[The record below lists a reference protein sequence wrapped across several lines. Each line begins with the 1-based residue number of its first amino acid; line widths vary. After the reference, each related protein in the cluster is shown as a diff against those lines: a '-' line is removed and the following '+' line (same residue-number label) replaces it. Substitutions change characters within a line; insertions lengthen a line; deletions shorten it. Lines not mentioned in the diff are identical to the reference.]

1 MLEVVDDAGLDDSDQ
16 IRTLSS
22 PSEDLPSHQQPVW
35 VSTGASGKIG
45 ESPDEE
51 QLAMPKTKG
60 VYILGYVEGV
70 GCPICVDTSCTKTT
84 ISERLYYRI
93 PRERRPKLLP
103 APKMSMAAR
112 GASVQ
117 PLGRARFHLQLG
129 TWTGSRL
136 VTVMPISDHAL
147 LGDDILRLDST
158 GPGDIMYTEN
168 VLRFAGHKIPL
179 RTVGNWGSTPK
190 VVCLQDEIIPGMS
203 EKVVDAFLERPQGEI
218 ESEDS
223 MLVEPNLDF
232 CKRYGCLVTPLL
244 VDIRDEVTIYVC
256 LLNPFPDPIR
266 IPAEAVMGHLEPGV
280 VKRVVQDQEYAEEDN
295 NNYDCRRLTLGSN
308 TNKTNLGTSLTGAIG
323 QPEPGRASDVSS
335 LPNQGWLGQ
344 GGLRRLHSKKGL
356 KGMVGQFTTR
366 DVGDNEV
373 LPSQRGEL
381 GQGWLSKQIG
391 QSGAESLTCSVV
403 GQSDAEALACLE
415 KSPTKGVGVSFS
427 GPARVRAGIVS
438 SGPVKESGRGS
449 QVVPGT
455 PVRASCIAGV
465 RRGRKRRRP
474 LTQGCIRAQKVRRV
488 ADPAPEVESAEGTPV
503 DTSERDRDDTREAD
517 EGLEEVP
524 AHIVELMERST
535 RGWSHPQQQAIKK
548 LLLKHADVFSK
559 DEFDIGLTDLMEH
572 EIDTGDAKPIRSA
585 PRPMAYGLAEGGKKT
600 IDKLLERGIIRS
612 SVSPWAAPVTLVAKK
627 DGTVRLTIDY

>member
-1 MLEVVDDAGLDDSDQ
+1 
-16 IRTLSS
+16 
-22 PSEDLPSHQQPVW
+22 
-35 VSTGASGKIG
+35 
-45 ESPDEE
+45 
-51 QLAMPKTKG
+51 
-60 VYILGYVEGV
+60 
-70 GCPICVDTSCTKTT
+70 
-84 ISERLYYRI
+84 
-93 PRERRPKLLP
+93 
-103 APKMSMAAR
+103 
-112 GASVQ
+112 
-117 PLGRARFHLQLG
+117 
-129 TWTGSRL
+129 
-136 VTVMPISDHAL
+136 
-147 LGDDILRLDST
+147 
-158 GPGDIMYTEN
+158 MYTEN

-179 RTVGNWGSTPK
+179 RTVGNRGSTPK

-244 VDIRDEVTIYVC
+244 VDIRDKVTTHVR

-266 IPAEAVMGHLEPGV
+266 IPAEAVMGHLEPGA

-344 GGLRRLHSKKGL
+344 GGLRRLHSEKGL
-356 KGMVGQFTTR
+356 KGAVGQFTTR

-381 GQGWLSKQIG
+381 GQGRLSKQIG
-391 QSGAESLTCSVV
+391 QSGTESLTCSVV

-427 GPARVRAGIVS
+427 GPARVRAGIVN

-474 LTQGCIRAQKVRRV
+474 LIQGCIRAQKVRRV

-517 EGLEEVP
+517 EGLEEDGKQLPRRLCSVQKVFL
-524 AHIVELMERST
+524 HRT
-535 RGWSHPQQQAIKK
+535 RRACP
-548 LLLKHADVFSK
+548 
-559 DEFDIGLTDLMEH
+559 
-572 EIDTGDAKPIRSA
+572 
-585 PRPMAYGLAEGGKKT
+585 
-600 IDKLLERGIIRS
+600 
-612 SVSPWAAPVTLVAKK
+612 
-627 DGTVRLTIDY
+627 